1 MRNLQKDFFSL
12 AKFLNEFLG
21 NKGISSFKGISR
33 SLKAAYSGP
42 AGYVHIEKRIKNTA
56 KFSRISDSFYSASL
70 PVLKKLVGIKELRP
84 QPPHDQG
91 YSVNSELG
99 SSQR

>member
-42 AGYVHIEKRIKNTA
+42 AGYVHCTYRKENKKYSKVQQNIGFILFCFSPCTEGTGRHKRAQTA
-56 KFSRISDSFYSASL
+56 ALSWPWI
-70 PVLKKLVGIKELRP
+70 
-84 QPPHDQG
+84 
-91 YSVNSELG
+91 
-99 SSQR
+99 